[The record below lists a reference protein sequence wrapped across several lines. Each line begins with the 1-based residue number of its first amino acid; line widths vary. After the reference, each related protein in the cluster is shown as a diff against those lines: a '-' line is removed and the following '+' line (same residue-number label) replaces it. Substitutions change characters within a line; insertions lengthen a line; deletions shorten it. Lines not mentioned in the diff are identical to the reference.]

1 MSISQNL
8 CFVYAEF
15 TIILL
20 FIKILEPNIHD
31 IKFNSYAED
40 VMKGFHQLL
49 ALISACSSNYAFA
62 SDQPTTSN
70 LVLNGN
76 VALASEYRWR
86 GQTQT
91 QNDAALQS
99 NFVLNHS
106 SGFYVAAFASN
117 VNFGDEAHL
126 ELDPFIGYTTPI
138 SLGKF
143 QPTFDI
149 GMLRYHYV
157 GKSDLNYNEYYLKLI
172 INNGLND
179 NDNFTP
185 SISYTPQYGGKTTR
199 QNFGE
204 NIKNWYFNLLYT
216 TPFTETNFGAVASL
230 GYSKASQAIYGGEA
244 KDHFFDWKIGANYS
258 YKPMN
263 LNVELAAIGTNL
275 DHTGYSDSN
284 KKGVKTASVFS
295 LTKSF

>member
-1 MSISQNL
+1 
-8 CFVYAEF
+8 
-15 TIILL
+15 
-20 FIKILEPNIHD
+20 
-31 IKFNSYAED
+31 
-40 VMKGFHQLL
+40 MKGFHQLL
-49 ALISACSSNYAFA
+49 VLISACSSNYAFA

-117 VNFGDEAHL
+117 VDFGDEAHL

-143 QPTFDI
+143 QPTFDF

-157 GKSDLNYNEYYLKLI
+157 GKSDLNYNEYI
-172 INNGLND
+172 
-179 NDNFTP
+179 
-185 SISYTPQYGGKTTR
+185 
-199 QNFGE
+199 
-204 NIKNWYFNLLYT
+204 
-216 TPFTETNFGAVASL
+216 
-230 GYSKASQAIYGGEA
+230 
-244 KDHFFDWKIGANYS
+244 
-258 YKPMN
+258 
-263 LNVELAAIGTNL
+263 
-275 DHTGYSDSN
+275 
-284 KKGVKTASVFS
+284 
-295 LTKSF
+295 